1 MSINVK
7 FDEFDSKDVHL
18 VIVLHCSPIQHTST
32 DTRTHREM
40 HVCIILLLLLPL
52 LLLLLL
58 LFISRFIS
66 GFGCRYTR
74 SVRKKWN
81 VDVKQNRVNYTISQT
96 DIVHYEKLLWRF
108 MREKGRE
115 TDWCYC
121 HHVAVA
127 MISYAFHAQVSTNK
141 MNISNLCVFFYSLF
155 FFFVCLFVLLAIHE
169 LFFPSIKF
177 EYLIT
182 KCKKT
187 LCQCFAALYLE
198 ILGFYFGMDLFIDE
212 IEWLKIRHC
221 RFHIIIDT
229 NIYFIWLSNIKEE
242 REREKE
248 LRNSSERDRE
258 RERVR
263 NANAFI

>member
-1 MSINVK
+1 MFTWLLCYIA
-7 FDEFDSKDVHL
+7 
-18 VIVLHCSPIQHTST
+18 IQYNTHPH
-32 DTRTHREM
+32 THREM

-121 HHVAVA
+121 RHVAVA

-141 MNISNLCVFFYSLF
+141 MNISNLCVFFLLF
-155 FFFVCLFVLLAIHE
+155 VFFLRLFVCFAGNSWT
-169 LFFPSIKF
+169 FFPIYQIWIFNNKMQENALSMFCCFVFRDFGFLFWNGFIYRWDWMI
-177 EYLIT
+177 ED
-182 KCKKT
+182 KT
-187 LCQCFAALYLE
+187 L
-198 ILGFYFGMDLFIDE
+198 
-212 IEWLKIRHC
+212 
-221 RFHIIIDT
+221 
-229 NIYFIWLSNIKEE
+229 
-242 REREKE
+242 
-248 LRNSSERDRE
+248 
-258 RERVR
+258 
-263 NANAFI
+263 